1 MRIAERM
8 SIMSILYIDDD
19 IEDIE
24 IFRDALIEVNPS
36 IELLTARNGK
46 DALAL
51 LGAADQLPK
60 YIVLDINMP
69 GMDGKSCL
77 QEIRKERRFDPISV
91 VIYSTNGFP
100 QDIEQIEALGARFVR
115 KANSFDDLR
124 VMIRGMVDQTQTG

>member
-1 MRIAERM
+1 
-8 SIMSILYIDDD
+8 MSILYIDDD

-24 IFRDALIEVNPS
+24 IFRDALIEVNPT

-60 YIVLDINMP
+60 FIVLDINMP

-77 QEIRKERRFDPISV
+77 QEIRKEKRFDAISV

-124 VMIRGMVDQTQTG
+124 VMIRGMVDQTQAG

>member
-1 MRIAERM
+1 MT
-8 SIMSILYIDDD
+8 ILYVDDD

-24 IFRDALIEVNPS
+24 IFHDALLDVDAS
-36 IELLTARNGK
+36 IQLLTARNGK

-51 LGAADQLPK
+51 LGAADLLPN

-77 QEIRKERRFDPISV
+77 QEIRKEKRYDPIEI

-100 QDIEQIEALGARFVR
+100 QDIEKIESLRARFVR

-124 VMIRGMVDQTQTG
+124 LMIRAMIDNA

>member
-1 MRIAERM
+1 MT
-8 SIMSILYIDDD
+8 ILYIDDD

-24 IFRDALIEVNPS
+24 IFHDALLDVDPS
-36 IELLTARNGK
+36 IQLLTARNGK

-51 LGAADQLPK
+51 LGAADVLPN

-77 QEIRKERRFDPISV
+77 QEIRNDKRYDPIEI
-91 VIYSTNGFP
+91 VIYSTNGFL
-100 QDIEQIEALGARFVR
+100 QDIEKIESLRARFAR

-124 VMIRGMVDQTQTG
+124 LMIRAMIDKA